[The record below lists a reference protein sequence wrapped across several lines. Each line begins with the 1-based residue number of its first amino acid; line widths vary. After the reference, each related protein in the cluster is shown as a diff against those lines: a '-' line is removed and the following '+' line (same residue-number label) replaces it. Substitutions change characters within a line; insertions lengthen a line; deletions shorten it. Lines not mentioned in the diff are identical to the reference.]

1 MANWYVLHVRS
12 NHEKKV
18 KLYLENLQTE
28 FPESVKQILLPTEVV
43 EVVKEGK
50 KTSKPQFLM
59 PGYIMVEVEP
69 SKEIIHSLRTLPGV
83 LDVLGSGDTSPD
95 SLSESEVAN
104 VFSLVEERK
113 EKPAPRFEFNK
124 GDRVEIR
131 EGPFTNF
138 AGLVEEVISDKE
150 KVKVSVSIFGRSTVV
165 ELDMWQVEK
174 I

>member
-18 KLYLENLQTE
+18 KRFLENLQTE
-28 FPESVKQILLPTEVV
+28 FPESVKQILLPTEQVQDI
-43 EVVKEGK
+43 KEGK
-50 KTSKPQFLM
+50 KESKTQFLM

-69 SKEIIHSLRTLPGV
+69 SKEIIHSIRTLPGV
-83 LDVLGSGDTSPD
+83 LDVLGSDTSPD
-95 SLSESEVAN
+95 PLSESEVAN

-113 EKPAPRFEFNK
+113 EKPASRFEFNK

-131 EGPFTNF
+131 EGPFLNF
-138 AGLVEEVISDKE
+138 AGLVEEVILDKE
-150 KVKVSVSIFGRSTVV
+150 KIKVSVSIFGRSTMV

-174 I
+174 V

>member
-18 KLYLENLQTE
+18 KRFLENLQTE
-28 FPESVKQILLPTEVV
+28 FPESIKQILLPTEQVQD
-43 EVVKEGK
+43 VKEGK
-50 KTSKPQFLM
+50 KESKTQFLM

-69 SKEIIHSLRTLPGV
+69 SKEIVHSIRILPGV
-83 LDVLGSGDTSPD
+83 LGVLGSDASPD

-131 EGPFTNF
+131 EGPFLNF
-138 AGLVEEVISDKE
+138 AGLVDEVILDKE
-150 KVKVSVSIFGRSTVV
+150 KIKVSVSIFGRSTIV

-174 I
+174 T

>member
-18 KLYLENLQTE
+18 KRFLENLQTE
-28 FPESVKQILLPTEVV
+28 FPESVKQILLPTEQVQD
-43 EVVKEGK
+43 VKEGK
-50 KTSKPQFLM
+50 KESKTQFLM

-69 SKEIIHSLRTLPGV
+69 SKEIIHSIRTLPGV
-83 LDVLGSGDTSPD
+83 LDVLGSDATPD

-131 EGPFTNF
+131 EGPFLNF
-138 AGLVEEVISDKE
+138 AGLVEEVILDKE
-150 KVKVSVSIFGRSTVV
+150 KIKVSVSIFGRSTMV

-174 I
+174 T

>member
-18 KLYLENLQTE
+18 KRFLENLQTE
-28 FPESVKQILLPTEVV
+28 FPESVKQILLPTEQVQD
-43 EVVKEGK
+43 VKEGK
-50 KTSKPQFLM
+50 KESKTQFLM

-69 SKEIIHSLRTLPGV
+69 SKEIVHSIRILPGV
-83 LDVLGSGDTSPD
+83 LDVLGSDTIPD

-104 VFSLVEERK
+104 IFSLVEERK

-131 EGPFTNF
+131 EGPFLNF
-138 AGLVEEVISDKE
+138 AGLVEEVILDKE
-150 KVKVSVSIFGRSTVV
+150 KIKVSVSIFGRSTMV

-174 I
+174 V

>member
-18 KLYLENLQTE
+18 KRFLENLQAE
-28 FPESVKQILLPTEVV
+28 FPESVKQILLPTEQVQD
-43 EVVKEGK
+43 VKEGK
-50 KTSKPQFLM
+50 KESKTQFLM

-69 SKEIIHSLRTLPGV
+69 SREIVHSIRILPGV
-83 LDVLGSGDTSPD
+83 LDVLGSDASPD

-104 VFSLVEERK
+104 IFSLVEERK

-131 EGPFTNF
+131 EGPFLNF
-138 AGLVEEVISDKE
+138 AGLVEEVILDKE
-150 KVKVSVSIFGRSTVV
+150 KIKVSVSIFGRSTMV

-174 I
+174 V

>member
-1 MANWYVLHVRS
+1 MADWYVLHVRS

-18 KLYLENLQTE
+18 KRFLENLQAE
-28 FPESVKQILLPTEVV
+28 FPESIKQILLPTEQVQD
-43 EVVKEGK
+43 VKEGK
-50 KTSKPQFLM
+50 KESKTQFLM

-69 SKEIIHSLRTLPGV
+69 SKEIIHSIRTLPGV
-83 LDVLGSGDTSPD
+83 LDVLGSDASPD
-95 SLSESEVAN
+95 PLSESEVAN

-131 EGPFTNF
+131 EGPFLNF
-138 AGLVEEVISDKE
+138 AGLVEEVSPDKE
-150 KVKVSVSIFGRSTVV
+150 KIKVSVAIFGRSTLV

-174 I
+174 V

>member
-18 KLYLENLQTE
+18 KRFLENLQME
-28 FPESVKQILLPTEVV
+28 FPESVKQILLPTEQVQD
-43 EVVKEGK
+43 VKEGK
-50 KTSKPQFLM
+50 KESKTQFLM

-69 SKEIIHSLRTLPGV
+69 SKEIVHSIRILPGV
-83 LDVLGSGDTSPD
+83 LDVLGSDASPD

-104 VFSLVEERK
+104 IFSLVEERK

-131 EGPFTNF
+131 EGPFLNF
-138 AGLVEEVISDKE
+138 AGLVEEVILDKE
-150 KVKVSVSIFGRSTVV
+150 KIKVSVAIFGRSTMV

-174 I
+174 V

>member
-18 KLYLENLQTE
+18 KRFLENLQAE
-28 FPESVKQILLPTEVV
+28 FPESVKQILLPTEQVQDI
-43 EVVKEGK
+43 KEGK
-50 KTSKPQFLM
+50 KESKIQFLM

-69 SKEIIHSLRTLPGV
+69 SKEIVHSIRILPGV
-83 LDVLGSGDTSPD
+83 LDVLGSDASPD

-104 VFSLVEERK
+104 IFSLVEERK

-131 EGPFTNF
+131 EGPFLNF
-138 AGLVEEVISDKE
+138 AGLVEEVILDKE
-150 KVKVSVSIFGRSTVV
+150 KIKVSVSIFGRSTMI

-174 I
+174 V